1 MCPLDLDGVNLV
13 ILELLYHYYI
23 SVSKCAMFGQF
34 SGPCFIVR
42 PPNFNSF
49 YWSPKCWGKNWKHF
63 EEEHANEEKEQ
74 IEKDEHDEDNPSRE
88 LDDFIVAETL
98 WNTMKKDS
106 KRYL

>member
-49 YWSPKCWGKNWKHF
+49 FDRQNV
-63 EEEHANEEKEQ
+63 EEK
-74 IEKDEHDEDNPSRE
+74 IENILRKS
-88 LDDFIVAETL
+88 TQ
-98 WNTMKKDS
+98 TKK
-106 KRYL
+106 KNK